1 MHPSHKLSAGREGTP
16 MTYAAPF
23 VYALNSLSH
32 DAYASVPAQT
42 PRRRRRR
49 RVRALTVARP

>member
-1 MHPSHKLSAGREGTP
+1 

-23 VYALNSLSH
+23 LYAMKSLSH
-32 DAYASVPAQT
+32 DPYAPAVART
-42 PRRRRRR
+42 ARRRRRR

>member
-1 MHPSHKLSAGREGTP
+1 
-16 MTYAAPF
+16 MTYAAPIA
-23 VYALNSLSH
+23 YALNSLSH
-32 DAYASVPAQT
+32 DPYTSAPARA